1 MQNTTT
7 TENDIGA
14 EIDVT
19 LHKTDFGDFI
29 FKHKNA
35 FIAVLAL
42 LFVAALGYGF
52 YMNYQKNQVIALSA
66 EIEKIQ
72 TATIAPFLKEPTK
85 VDDLMTDLAKIDK
98 NILASG
104 AFQIYAAEMVQKML
118 DSGLNKEAALFL
130 KSVFDAS
137 DKTQYLTHMYA
148 HQLVVAYENS
158 GDLAQAEV
166 VLNELLKSG
175 KKFMQ
180 DKLYFDLAR
189 ISAALN
195 KKEQATKNYQFIL
208 DQFPKSQYREYA
220 EIMLQDLK

>member
-7 TENDIGA
+7 TDNNIGE

-29 FKHKNA
+29 FKHKNS
-35 FIAVLAL
+35 FIALLAI
-42 LFVAALGYGF
+42 LFVAALAYGLF
-52 YMNYQKNQVIALSA
+52 LNYQKSQVIARAA
-66 EIEKIQ
+66 EIETIQ
-72 TATIAPFLKEPTK
+72 TKTIAPFLKDPTK
-85 VDDLMTDLAKIDK
+85 VEALMVDLAKIDTK
-98 NILASG
+98 ILASG

-118 DSGLNKEAALFL
+118 ENGLNKEAAIFL

-137 DKTQYLTHMYA
+137 DKAQYLTHMYA

-158 GDLAQAEV
+158 GELAQAET
-166 VLNELLKSG
+166 VLNELLKSS
-175 KKFMQ
+175 KKFMH

-195 KKEQATKNYQFIL
+195 KKDQAVKNYQFIL